1 MRIAAVVRA
10 TGIVLAT
17 ICLPTIACAGP
28 VMDKIRATGKVTV
41 ATEASYPPF
50 EFMQDGK
57 IVGYGRDLLT
67 EVMAALSKSVG
78 KDVTLE
84 QLDLPFQGILPGLS
98 AGQFDF
104 VATSVGINAERAKRY
119 AYTRPM
125 ATSVQTVMIRQA
137 DADKLKTPQDL
148 NGKIIGTQIASASE
162 PIARKF
168 DEKMKAE
175 GKPGFADLKLM
186 TSYPETYV
194 ALANGTIDAVLQS
207 GPALAV
213 LVKARP
219 GIFHLMGPLTDQKS
233 FLAWVTRPEDDDLRK
248 LINST
253 FSDLNKSGKMG
264 ELQEKWFG
272 FKMDTPD
279 EGYLPDGAL

>member
-1 MRIAAVVRA
+1 MSIAAFVRA
-10 TGIVLAT
+10 TSIIVST
-17 ICLPTIACAGP
+17 ICLPVIASAGP
-28 VMDKIRATGKVTV
+28 VMDKIRETGKVTV

-57 IVGYGRDLLT
+57 IVGYGKDLLT
-67 EVMAALSKSVG
+67 EVIAALSRKVG
-78 KDVTLE
+78 RDVTLE

-125 ATSVQTVMIRQA
+125 AISVQTVMIRAA
-137 DADKLKTPQDL
+137 DVNILKTPQDL
-148 NGKIIGTQIASASE
+148 NGKVLGTQMASASE
-162 PIARKF
+162 PVARGF
-168 DEKMKAE
+168 DAKMKAE
-175 GKPGFADLKLM
+175 GKPGFSELKLL

-194 ALANGTIDAVLQS
+194 ALANGSIDAVLQS

-219 GIFHLMGPLTDQKS
+219 GVFHLMGPLTDQKS
-233 FLAWVTRPEDDDLRK
+233 FLAWVTRPADEDLRQ
-248 LINST
+248 LINAV
-253 FSDLNKSGKMG
+253 FSDLNKGGKMG

-272 FKMDTPD
+272 FKMETPD
-279 EGYLPDGAL
+279 QGYLPEGAL

>member
-1 MRIAAVVRA
+1 MRIAAIVRA

-17 ICLPTIACAGP
+17 IGLPAIACAGP

-67 EVMAALSKSVG
+67 EVMAALSKTIG
-78 KDVTLE
+78 KEVTLD

-125 ATSVQTVMIRQA
+125 AISVQTVMIRQA

-219 GIFHLMGPLTDQKS
+219 GIFHLMGPLTEQKS
-233 FLAWVTRPEDDDLRK
+233 FLAWVTRSEDDDLRK
-248 LINST
+248 LINT
-253 FSDLNKSGKMG
+253 VFSDLNKSGKMG
-264 ELQEKWFG
+264 ELQQKWFG
-272 FKMDTPD
+272 FKMETPD
-279 EGYLPDGAL
+279 DGYLPEGAL

>member
-1 MRIAAVVRA
+1 MSIAAFVRA
-10 TGIVLAT
+10 TSIILAT
-17 ICLPTIACAGP
+17 ICLPVIASAGP
-28 VMDKIRATGKVTV
+28 VMDKIRETGKVTV

-57 IVGYGRDLLT
+57 IVGYGKDLLT
-67 EVMAALSKSVG
+67 EVLAALSKQVG
-78 KDVTLE
+78 REVTLE
-84 QLDLPFQGILPGLS
+84 QLDLPFQGILPGLT
-98 AGQFDF
+98 ARQFDF

-125 ATSVQTVMIRQA
+125 ATSVQTVMIRAA
-137 DADKLKTPQDL
+137 DVNIFKTPQDL
-148 NGKIIGTQIASASE
+148 NGKVLGTQMASASE
-162 PIARKF
+162 PIARGF
-168 DEKMKAE
+168 DAKMKAE
-175 GKPGFADLKLM
+175 GKAGFSELKLL

-194 ALANGTIDAVLQS
+194 ALANGSIDAVLQS

-233 FLAWVTRPEDDDLRK
+233 FLAWVTRPADDDLRK
-248 LINST
+248 LISAV
-253 FSDLNKSGKMG
+253 FSDLNRNGKMG

-272 FKMDTPD
+272 FKMETPD
-279 EGYLPDGAL
+279 EGYLPEGAL

>member
-1 MRIAAVVRA
+1 MKAAGIAAA
-10 TGIVLAT
+10 LLA
-17 ICLPTIACAGP
+17 LPVTALAGP
-28 VMDKIRATGKVTV
+28 VMDKIKETGKITV

-50 EFMQDGK
+50 EFVKDGK
-57 IVGYGRDLLT
+57 ITGYGKDLLDLLIQ
-67 EVMAALSKSVG
+67 ALSKQVG

-119 AYTRPM
+119 AYTRPI
-125 ATSVQTVMIRQA
+125 ATSAQTVMIRVG
-137 DADKLKTPQDL
+137 DADKLKTPEDL
-148 NGKIIGTQIASASE
+148 NGKVIGTQMASASE
-162 PIARKF
+162 PIARGF
-168 DEKMKAE
+168 DEKMKAA
-175 GKPGFADLKLM
+175 GKPGLAELKLF

-194 ALANGTIDAVLQS
+194 ALANGSIDAVVQS

-213 LVKARP
+213 LVKERQ
-219 GIFHLMGPLTDQKS
+219 GIFKLMGPLTDQKS
-233 FLAWVTRPEDDDLRK
+233 YLAWVARPEDGDFRDFVSK
-248 LINST
+248 FFT
-253 FSDLNKSGKMG
+253 DLNKSGKMG

-279 EGYLPDGAL
+279 SGYLPEGAL

>member
-1 MRIAAVVRA
+1 MSLAACVRA
-10 TGIVLAT
+10 TSIMIAT
-17 ICLPTIACAGP
+17 VCLPAIASAGP
-28 VMDKIRATGKVTV
+28 VMDKIRETGKVTV

-57 IVGYGRDLLT
+57 IVGYGKDLLT
-67 EVMAALSKSVG
+67 EVIAALSKKVG
-78 KDVTLE
+78 REVTLE
-84 QLDLPFQGILPGLS
+84 QLDLPFQGILPGLT

-125 ATSVQTVMIRQA
+125 AISVQTVMIRAA
-137 DADKLKTPQDL
+137 DANVLKTPLDL
-148 NGKIIGTQIASASE
+148 NGKVLGTQMASASE
-162 PIARKF
+162 PIARGF
-168 DEKMKAE
+168 DAKMKAE
-175 GKPGFADLKLM
+175 GKPGFSELKLL

-194 ALANGTIDAVLQS
+194 ALANGSVDAVLQS

-233 FLAWVTRPEDDDLRK
+233 FLAWVTRPADDDLRQ
-248 LINST
+248 LINAV

-264 ELQEKWFG
+264 ELQQKWFG

-279 EGYLPDGAL
+279 EGYLPEGAL

>member
-1 MRIAAVVRA
+1 MSFAAIVKA
-10 TGIVLAT
+10 TGIMLAT
-17 ICLPTIACAGP
+17 VCLPAIACAGP

-67 EVMAALSKSVG
+67 EVMAALSKTIG
-78 KDVTLE
+78 KEVTLD

-104 VATSVGINAERAKRY
+104 VATSVGINPERAKRY

-125 ATSVQTVMIRQA
+125 AISVQTVMIRQA
-137 DADKLKTPQDL
+137 DVDKLKTPQDL
-148 NGKIIGTQIASASE
+148 NGKVIGTQIASASE

-168 DEKMKAE
+168 DEKMKAD

-219 GIFHLMGPLTDQKS
+219 GIFHLMGPLTEQKS
-233 FLAWVTRPEDDDLRK
+233 FLAWVTRSEDDDLRK
-248 LINST
+248 LINT
-253 FSDLNKSGKMG
+253 VFSDLNKSGKMG

-272 FKMDTPD
+272 FKMETPD
-279 EGYLPDGAL
+279 EGYLPEGAL

>member
-1 MRIAAVVRA
+1 MSIAATARAAAIVV
-10 TGIVLAT
+10 AT
-17 ICLPTIACAGP
+17 ICLPAIASAGP
-28 VMDKIRATGKVTV
+28 VMDKIRQTGKVTV

-67 EVMAALSKSVG
+67 EVVAALSKAAG
-78 KDVTLE
+78 KEVTLN
-84 QLDLPFQGILPGLS
+84 QLDLPFQGILPGLG

-119 AYTRPM
+119 GYTRPM
-125 ATSVQTVMIRQA
+125 ATSIQTVMIREA
-137 DADKLKTPQDL
+137 DAGKLKAPEDL

-162 PIARKF
+162 PIARRF

-175 GKPGFADLKLM
+175 GKPGFAELKLM

-213 LVKARP
+213 LVKSRP
-219 GIFHLMGPLTDQKS
+219 GIFRLMGPLTDQKS
-233 FLAWVTRPEDDDLRK
+233 YLAWVTRPEDDDLRK
-248 LINST
+248 LISGV
-253 FSDLNKSGKMG
+253 FAELNRNGKMG
-264 ELQEKWFG
+264 ELQVKWFG

-279 EGYLPDGAL
+279 DGYLPEGAL